1 MPFTSVQIKLVGRRA
16 KQLAPELAQQ
26 TEGMVTRAVPVQAA
40 LVPGA
45 QASSTVQAGLA
56 VQQGQQVQWNQR
68 FVVALPP
75 QLAEQLLTPAPGD
88 NPWEVAPL
96 ELQLEVWDGSGE
108 RGLGRKLSSSTLTV
122 TYNWLLG
129 QVQAL
134 LAIRQAAAAATT
146 SSTAA
151 AAGGQH
157 RRSLS
162 VPGAAAAAAAEKLGQ
177 THVLD
182 FEAADSAGRAP
193 DKQSSDSSDA
203 LMQLSVAVSL
213 DDSQVSSSWYP
224 HQRMRRQLARLVS
237 ISRDS
242 PIKVGAGSSKQELTR
257 QQLAPRGRLAAAA
270 AAGGSRHA
278 LRLEGSDMWSP
289 FSYTS
294 LRRLSGQMAGPHTGI
309 VPIRAGQG
317 LVLEVSYAGG
327 VRSALHHCGWLLLTA
342 AVLYRSM
349 QAQSD
354 KCALGNRGCTCTWVL
369 LWWLT

>member
-1 MPFTSVQIKLVGRRA
+1 VQIKLVGKRA

-40 LVPGA
+40 LVPSA
-45 QASSTVQAGLA
+45 QASSTAQAGLA
-56 VQQGQQVQWNQR
+56 VEQGQQVQWNQR

-88 NPWEVAPL
+88 NPWELAPL

-108 RGLGRKLSSSTLTV
+108 RGLGRKLSSTQLTV
-122 TYNWLLG
+122 SYSWLLG

-162 VPGAAAAAAAEKLGQ
+162 VPGAAAAAAAEQLGQ

-182 FEAADSAGRAP
+182 FEAVGDTSSAT
-193 DKQSSDSSDA
+193 DKQPGDTSEA

-213 DDSQVSSSWYP
+213 DGSQVSSSWYP

-237 ISRDS
+237 ISKNS
-242 PIKVGAGSSKQELTR
+242 PIKVSSSSKQGLTG

-270 AAGGSRHA
+270 AVGGSRHA

-289 FSYTS
+289 FSYAS
-294 LRRLSGQMAGPHTGI
+294 LRRLSGQMAGPHAGI

-327 VRSALHHCGWLLLTA
+327 AAAALLRGAPAAKMQRFTISQNCALHAA
-342 AVLYRSM
+342 AVVKLTTLH
-349 QAQSD
+349 AVGLD
-354 KCALGNRGCTCTWVL
+354 RGG
-369 LWWLT
+369 

>member
-1 MPFTSVQIKLVGRRA
+1 MLSASVQIKLVGRRA

-45 QASSTVQAGLA
+45 QASSTAQAGLA
-56 VQQGQQVQWNQR
+56 VQQGQQVVWNQR

-108 RGLGRKLSSSTLTV
+108 RGLGRKLSSTTLAV

-146 SSTAA
+146 TSSTAA

-162 VPGAAAAAAAEKLGQ
+162 MPGAAAAAAAEKLGQ

-182 FEAADSAGRAP
+182 FEAADSASRAP
-193 DKQSSDSSDA
+193 DKQSSADSGDA

-242 PIKVGAGSSKQELTR
+242 PIKVGAGSSKQGPTG

-289 FSYTS
+289 FSYAS

-317 LVLEVSYAGG
+317 LVLEVSYAGA
-327 VRSALHHCGWLLLTA
+327 VASLAQLRPVAFCCCA
-342 AVLYRSM
+342 AMV
-349 QAQSD
+349 
-354 KCALGNRGCTCTWVL
+354 
-369 LWWLT
+369 